1 MYHCCIHFYLIGK
14 MIHKDNLFETMKK
27 MPPLEHFSHE
37 FCEGSCPEAARAAEA
52 DVIFADL
59 RGMDAA
65 GTVKLLAE
73 EKRGDAQLLLLAEKE
88 QLPLL
93 FGMQDEIRDIW
104 VLPMSEEELSFRFLR
119 WQQDLKMNRD
129 YWQTAHF
136 FEATINSVPNLIW
149 YKDKNGIHEKVN
161 DSFCRTVNK
170 TKEQV
175 EGRGHAYIWDVEEDD
190 PACIESER
198 EVMETKRTCIS
209 EETIQTGEGTKLL
222 TTYKSPLYNFDGS
235 VMGTVG
241 VAIDITRE
249 RAFEREIVKKNR
261 TLEKVF
267 TSIDCGILCH
277 SLDGSRILSVN
288 GAALKILG
296 YETKEELE
304 EAGFNMVANS
314 VLAEDRDRL
323 RDRIQGL
330 ENEGDSIS
338 TEYSVKHRDG
348 EVLHVMGNIKLLKE
362 DGELFYQRFLLD
374 CTEQKRQERRNER
387 RQMELVHALGIDY
400 NLVCYFDL
408 NTGMGNALR
417 INECQQ
423 EVLRPIFAE
432 KADFV
437 LEEAMGHYIH
447 TCVCEEDQ
455 ALLTEACSREWL
467 MRELS
472 EKNVCFANYRANCG
486 GEIRYFQMKAVR
498 TGDWVRHSGAVL
510 GFRSVDDE
518 IRSEMEKKSVL
529 EIALMQANRAS
540 KAKSIFLSNMSHDI
554 RTPMNAIVGFTTLAL
569 NHIDNRDQVEE
580 YLKKIMTS
588 GNHLL
593 SLINDVLDMSRIESG
608 KMHLEEKACA
618 LPEILHG
625 LQNIIQ
631 GDVNAKQLEL
641 CLDTVDVYDEE
652 IFCDKLRLNQVLL
665 NLLSNAIKY
674 TPTGGTISFRIEEK
688 PGAPEGYA
696 NYEFYIRD
704 TGIGMSE
711 EFVSHIFEPFERE
724 RNFTISGIQGT
735 GLGMAITKN
744 IVDMMNGTIE
754 VTSKQ
759 NVGTQCKVS
768 FMFRLNTD
776 ERKPVALSEFKNCH
790 ALVVDDD
797 FNTCD
802 SVSYMLQQIGMRA
815 EWTLSG
821 KEAVLRTRQALTRG
835 DDYDVYIVD
844 WLLPDVNGI
853 EVVRRIRKE
862 TGNNVPVIV
871 LTAYDWS
878 DIEDEARQAGVS
890 AFCSKPLFL
899 SELRSCLG
907 SLVNDQDSDG
917 KERRREARVHTER
930 ILLAEDNILNQEI
943 AVELLSEEGF
953 TVEVADNGQ
962 MAVDML
968 KNSEPG
974 YYQLVLMDVQ
984 MPVLDGYGAARAIR
998 SLENKELASIP
1009 IFAMTANAFEED
1021 KQEAL
1026 RNGMNG
1032 HIAKPIDVKKLIQ
1045 TLDKVLA

>member
-724 RNFTISGIQGT
+724 RNSTISGIQGT

-759 NVGTQCKVS
+759 NVGTQC
-768 FMFRLNTD
+768 
-776 ERKPVALSEFKNCH
+776 
-790 ALVVDDD
+790 
-797 FNTCD
+797 
-802 SVSYMLQQIGMRA
+802 
-815 EWTLSG
+815 
-821 KEAVLRTRQALTRG
+821 
-835 DDYDVYIVD
+835 
-844 WLLPDVNGI
+844 
-853 EVVRRIRKE
+853 
-862 TGNNVPVIV
+862 
-871 LTAYDWS
+871 
-878 DIEDEARQAGVS
+878 S
-890 AFCSKPLFL
+890 A
-899 SELRSCLG
+899 
-907 SLVNDQDSDG
+907 
-917 KERRREARVHTER
+917 
-930 ILLAEDNILNQEI
+930 
-943 AVELLSEEGF
+943 
-953 TVEVADNGQ
+953 
-962 MAVDML
+962 
-968 KNSEPG
+968 
-974 YYQLVLMDVQ
+974 
-984 MPVLDGYGAARAIR
+984 
-998 SLENKELASIP
+998 
-1009 IFAMTANAFEED
+1009 
-1021 KQEAL
+1021 
-1026 RNGMNG
+1026 
-1032 HIAKPIDVKKLIQ
+1032 
-1045 TLDKVLA
+1045 

>member
-65 GTVKLLAE
+65 GTVKLLAA

-724 RNFTISGIQGT
+724 RNSTISGIQGT